1 MVQRIKVRLGDLLVQ
16 NNLIDEEQLQKAL
29 SEQRQTGRKLG
40 ATLVSM
46 GLVTEFQL
54 LELLSEHLK
63 VPLINLSEYKV
74 NPNAVR
80 LLPEIQAR
88 RYRALVLEDKGDTL
102 LVGMSDPADINA
114 VDDLSAKLP
123 KPIEV
128 AVVSESQ
135 LFEAYENYYRKTE
148 EIASFA
154 QELADEYEDETE
166 FQLSSGLSDDQD
178 NVVAKLLQSI
188 FEDAVM
194 AKASDIHIEPD
205 EKQLRI
211 RMRIDGV
218 LQENIIKEANIASA
232 LVLRLKLMSGL
243 DISEKRLPQDG
254 RAQVVIKSHKIDVRV
269 STMPVQSGESV
280 VLRLLDQSQGLL
292 GLDQT
297 GMPPDVKA
305 RFRGLLKR
313 PHGMLLV
320 TGPTGS
326 GKTTTLYGALNELN
340 KPETK
345 IITVEDPVEYRLP
358 RINQVQV
365 NPKIELTFSHVLRT
379 TLRQDPDI
387 IMVGEMRDKETVEIG
402 LRGALTGHLVLS
414 TLHTNDAISSAIRLL
429 DMGAPGY
436 LVASSLKAIV
446 AQRLVR
452 KVCENCAVDHAPTNE
467 HKIWLSQLDQ
477 NLSAS
482 MFKKGKGCQ
491 RCNFIG
497 YRGRVGVF
505 ELLQL
510 NEEMMTALKNENT
523 AAFTAAAEQAK
534 GFRSLAKAALDY
546 AKQGVT
552 SLDEVMRLV
561 EMVEDLS
568 NVPEAENDTSK
579 SQDVSVNKNGV
590 NNQNAKLS
598 PSADDNAV
606 GKAEHFDLSTA
617 VPSPSSKPDGPKP
630 SGFSLEDID

>member
-16 NNLIDEEQLQKAL
+16 NNLIDDDQLQKAL
-29 SEQRQTGRKLG
+29 SEQRNTGRKLG

-88 RYRALVLEDKGDTL
+88 RYRALVLEDKGDSL

-114 VDDLSAKLP
+114 VDDLSAKLS
-123 KPIEV
+123 KPIEI
-128 AVVSESQ
+128 AVVSETQ
-135 LFEAYENYYRKTE
+135 LFEAYESYYRKTE

-166 FQLSSGLSDDQD
+166 FQLNSGLSDDED

-218 LQENIIKEANIASA
+218 LQENIIKEANIAAA

-254 RAQVVIKSHKIDVRV
+254 RAQVVIKGHKVDVRV
-269 STMPVQSGESV
+269 STMPVQTGESV

-297 GMPPDVKA
+297 GMPDDLKE

-313 PHGMLLV
+313 PHGMILV

-414 TLHTNDAISSAIRLL
+414 TLHTNDAISSATRLL
-429 DMGAPGY
+429 DMGSPGY
-436 LVASSLKAIV
+436 LVASSLKAII

-452 KVCENCAVDHAPTNE
+452 KICDKCAVEHAPTKE
-467 HKIWLSQLDQ
+467 HKIWLSQLDS
-477 NLSAS
+477 NIGAS

-510 NEEMMTALKNENT
+510 NEEMMTALKNDNT
-523 AAFTAAAEQAK
+523 AAFTEAAEHAK

-561 EMVEDLS
+561 EMVEDLDA
-568 NVPEAENDTSK
+568 VPESQSESVSPANAEEKAHSLKPESTNLAHSIDAGKSGNVDVAPASPTISK
-579 SQDVSVNKNGV
+579 
-590 NNQNAKLS
+590 
-598 PSADDNAV
+598 
-606 GKAEHFDLSTA
+606 
-617 VPSPSSKPDGPKP
+617 KPDGPKP